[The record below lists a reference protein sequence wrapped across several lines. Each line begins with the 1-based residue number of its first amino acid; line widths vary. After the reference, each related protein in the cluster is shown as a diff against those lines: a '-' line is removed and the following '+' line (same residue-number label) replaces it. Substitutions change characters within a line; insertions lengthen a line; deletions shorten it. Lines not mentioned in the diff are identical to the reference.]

1 MDSVIHLLNNW
12 GQYYNIII
20 NTVTNNVL
28 YFDNCEHV
36 KGPSEARRFVEDF
49 VISQLQ
55 GEELRKILH
64 FDYPDKVLENIFT
77 IQGKEKPVAR

>member
-1 MDSVIHLLNNW
+1 
-12 GQYYNIII
+12 
-20 NTVTNNVL
+20 VL

-36 KGPSEARRFVEDF
+36 KGRSEARRFVEDF